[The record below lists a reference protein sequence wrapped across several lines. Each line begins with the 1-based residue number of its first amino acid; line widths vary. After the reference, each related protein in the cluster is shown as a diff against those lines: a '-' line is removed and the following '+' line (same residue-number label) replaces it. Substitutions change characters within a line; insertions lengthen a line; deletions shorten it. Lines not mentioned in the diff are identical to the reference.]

1 VTMVESTQAFTSAL
15 PPLTARR
22 TLIVVAL
29 ALVAAAVIVFVVI
42 TIATTIA
49 LAEHAA
55 SPGGFAGLEV
65 VFFGVVVAAFTSFG
79 VAVTTVAVGVRGR
92 ARSKTFT
99 GLYTGVLLVTV
110 LITALSRN
118 LPHFPVSPSDSGL
131 SETIPWLVLAP
142 LTWTIPAAAV
152 HLLRWRRVAIIAG
165 IGLVL
170 AILATAALA
179 FKAQIDEQARPAA
192 LVSSGFARTK

>member
-1 VTMVESTQAFTSAL
+1 MVESTPASTGTL
-15 PPLTARR
+15 PPLTSRR

-29 ALVAAAVIVFVVI
+29 SLIIAAAIVFVVI
-42 TIATTIA
+42 TVATTIA

-79 VAVTTVAVGVRGR
+79 GAVTTVAVGLRGR
-92 ARSKTFT
+92 AKSKTFT
-99 GLYTGVLLVTV
+99 GLYAGVLLGVV
-110 LITALSRN
+110 LIAALSRN

-131 SETIPWLVLAP
+131 SDMIPWLVLAP

-152 HLLRWRRVAIIAG
+152 RLLRWRRVAIIAG
-165 IGLVL
+165 VGLIL
-170 AILATAALA
+170 AILATTALA

-192 LVSSGFARTK
+192 LVSSDFTPTK